1 MAGRPR
7 GGESP
12 RIVGGQPW
20 VYGFAFPLEGLHSC
34 RQGWAALLH
43 FGAPNQACHVIA
55 AYQLSVDVLGG
66 ERVCTLQHLLV
77 PVSQE

>member
-1 MAGRPR
+1 M
-7 GGESP
+7 
-12 RIVGGQPW
+12 GQPW
-20 VYGFAFPLEGLHSC
+20 VHGLATEGWGAVGPRWFSLRVGLHC
-34 RQGWAALLH
+34 CPRGWVALLH

-55 AYQLSVDVLGG
+55 AYQLSVGVLGE